1 MNKRKIN
8 DDEYRIRW
16 DNKTK
21 RLIRVSLKDL
31 EYDRMRKEHLHDKR
45 QNEKEKQANREM
57 NSALKRFQ

>member
-1 MNKRKIN
+1 MKKRKID

-45 QNEKEKQANREM
+45 
-57 NSALKRFQ
+57 